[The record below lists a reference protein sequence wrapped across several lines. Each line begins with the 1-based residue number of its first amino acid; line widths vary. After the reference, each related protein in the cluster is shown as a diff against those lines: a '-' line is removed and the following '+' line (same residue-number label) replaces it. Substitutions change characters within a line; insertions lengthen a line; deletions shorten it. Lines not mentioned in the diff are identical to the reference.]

1 MNDQPAAPAVNGTKI
16 SAPAILVSVFVI
28 GTCGLLYELLAGT
41 LASYVLGDSVTQF
54 STIIGVYLFA
64 MGVGAWLSG
73 FIDRDLVGRF
83 IEIEVA
89 VALVGGFSAT
99 ILFIAFARVE
109 WFSIILYGLVLIIGI
124 LVGLE
129 IPLLM
134 RILKDQFDLKDLVAR
149 VLTVDYLGALVASLA
164 FPFFVVPRLGLV
176 RGAFAVGVL
185 NALVAVWCT
194 YLLQDAFRR
203 RGRLLFLRAE
213 AYFGVVILAAGF
225 VGADRLTSL
234 AEDAIYADPIVYA
247 KTTPYQR
254 IVVTRGKTGFQL
266 FINGALQLTSADE
279 HRYHEALVHPVVSSV
294 VHSGDER
301 RLRALVLG
309 GGDGLA
315 VRELLRY
322 PQVASVTLVELD
334 PAMTDLAR
342 NLDLFVDQ
350 NERALHDPRVE
361 VINAD
366 AMVWLRGMAE
376 RGRASTRPP
385 PSRYDVI
392 IADFPDPHAFSL
404 GKLYTRRFYR
414 WMHAVLTD
422 DGAAVVQATS
432 PLYARR
438 SFWTVAST
446 LEAAG
451 FATRAYHA
459 SVPSFGEWGYI
470 LARKAPFEAPARL
483 TLDGLRY
490 LTPALMPTLFVFGRD
505 TDRVPTGVNLL
516 NNQVLV
522 QTYEREWDRWN

>member
-1 MNDQPAAPAVNGTKI
+1 MSDEAPAESYTPEEASSARI
-16 SAPAILVSVFVI
+16 SAPAILVSVFAI

-89 VALVGGFSAT
+89 VALIGGSSAAV
-99 ILFIAFARVE
+99 LFLAFAQLA
-109 WFSIILYGLVLIIGI
+109 WFPIVLYGLVFLIGA

-134 RILKDQFDLKDLVAR
+134 RILKDQFALKDLVAR

-164 FPFFVVPRLGLV
+164 FPLFIVPRLGLV
-176 RGAFAVGVL
+176 RGAFAVGVI
-185 NALVAVWCT
+185 NGLVAVWCT
-194 YLLQDAFRR
+194 YLLKDAVRR
-203 RGRLLFLRAE
+203 RGRLLFLRFESYASV
-213 AYFGVVILAAGF
+213 ALLAAGF
-225 VGADRLTSL
+225 VFADRLTSL
-234 AEDAIYADPIVYA
+234 AEENIYADPIVFA

-254 IVVTRGKTGFQL
+254 IVVTRGKVSFQL

-279 HRYHEALVHPVVSSV
+279 HRYHEALVHPVMSV
-294 VHSGDER
+294 ARSRPGPPPR
-301 RLRALVLG
+301 RALVLG

-322 PQVASVTLVELD
+322 PDVASVTLVELD
-334 PAMTDLAR
+334 PAMIELAR
-342 NLDLFVDQ
+342 DLPLFAQQ
-350 NERALHDPRVE
+350 NRRALEDPRVE
-361 VINAD
+361 IVTAD
-366 AMVWLRGMAE
+366 AMVWLREA
-376 RGRASTRPP
+376 APQRPP
-385 PSRYDVI
+385 FDVI

-414 WMHAVLTD
+414 WMKAVLHP
-422 DGAAVVQATS
+422 DGVAVVQATS
-432 PLYARR
+432 PMYARR

-451 FATRAYHA
+451 FRTRAYHA

-470 LARKAPFEAPARL
+470 LASPRPFEPPNRL
-483 TLDGLRY
+483 DVDGLRY
-490 LTPALMPTLFVFGRD
+490 LTPALLPTLFVFGAD
-505 TDRVPTGVNLL
+505 TDRVPTDVNRLD
-516 NNQVLV
+516 NQVLV
-522 QTYEREWDRWN
+522 QTYEREWGRWN